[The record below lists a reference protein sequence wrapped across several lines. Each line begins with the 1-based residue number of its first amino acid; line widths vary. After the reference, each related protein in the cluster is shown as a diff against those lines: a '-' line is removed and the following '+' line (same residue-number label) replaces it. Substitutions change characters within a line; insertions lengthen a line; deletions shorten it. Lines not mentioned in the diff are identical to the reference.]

1 MTKVIFV
8 KCDENLFYIP
18 GATKFGDNFKYLDA
32 SYQLIETEI
41 DLQVFS
47 TSILLH
53 DYAYLLH
60 RSDAKDYI
68 AFHVSI
74 DHSLIGKEDFTNLI
88 IDKNNAAQQFALNHI
103 YKGEQPLHELFFSKE
118 KEPSISE
125 QIKSVIS
132 LPLEWVYNFIKKV
145 CNFINQLCN
154 NIFHTKTAQEK
165 QRNSS
170 R

>member
-18 GATKFGDNFKYLDA
+18 GETKFGDNFKYLDA

-47 TSILLH
+47 TSILVN
-53 DYAYLLH
+53 DYEYALYM
-60 RSDAKDYI
+60 SDAKDYI

-74 DHSLIGKEDFTNLI
+74 DHSLIAKEDFKKLI
-88 IDKNNAAQQFALNHI
+88 IDKNNAAQQFALKHI
-103 YKGEQPLHELFFSKE
+103 YKGPQDLHDLFFPKE
-118 KEPSISE
+118 KETSISE
-125 QIKSVIS
+125 RIKSLIS
-132 LPLEWVYNFIKKV
+132 LPFKWLYNLIKIIKT
-145 CNFINQLCN
+145 LCN
-154 NIFHTKTAQEK
+154 NTFHTKTAQEK